1 MARYVSLDVS
11 VFFVCK
17 TAPRGELKSF
27 AGLKIIPGMLRA
39 AKVKPEFF
47 SGFLLTT
54 AWLFSYSFFH
64 LQFKCSN
71 FIYLTFNGSE
81 ANTYESNRPQCS
93 TRIV

>member
-11 VFFVCK
+11 VLFVCK

-47 SGFLLTT
+47 SGFL
-54 AWLFSYSFFH
+54 
-64 LQFKCSN
+64 
-71 FIYLTFNGSE
+71 
-81 ANTYESNRPQCS
+81 
-93 TRIV
+93 